1 MATKVLKCPTFRTK
15 NIFWCKS
22 FWFII
27 QKTVKFQTNFFFPR
41 THFCWFSFHKKASVI
56 FPCQAQDKN
65 LARLTK
71 TKLHCP
77 RGQGLG
83 FKASN
88 QFVQTLKFEQSFHD
102 WYTRLDKYVRYF
114 LKLKTKANVN
124 PCRGRAAWRAATEP
138 PRTQRRFLKFTCSSN
153 LLKKSL

>member
-1 MATKVLKCPTFRTK
+1 MATKVLQCPTFRTK

-56 FPCQAQDKN
+56 FPRQAKDKN

-77 RGQGLG
+77 RGQGLE
-83 FKASN
+83 FEASN
-88 QFVQTLKFEQSFHD
+88 WFVQILKFEKSID
-102 WYTRLDKYVRYF
+102 DLSTRLDNWWKIFFLNYQLIMAIFRYF
-114 LKLKTKANVN
+114 CDTCYANKT
-124 PCRGRAAWRAATEP
+124 T
-138 PRTQRRFLKFTCSSN
+138 
-153 LLKKSL
+153 LLINAHWWMWV

>member
-1 MATKVLKCPTFRTK
+1 MATKVLQCPTFRTK

-102 WYTRLDKYVRYF
+102 WYTRLDKYVRYL
-114 LKLKTKANVN
+114 LKLKNESKRYPLPRASGLASGNRATTN
-124 PCRGRAAWRAATEP
+124 PASL
-138 PRTQRRFLKFTCSSN
+138 LKFTCSSN